1 MDIHEIIA
9 DVKADDARLLGRELG
24 IEIENFGTG
33 LAHVAIM
40 KRQFNSMKSDY
51 AELLKAY
58 EILEK
63 FAKDNG
69 CAGIELIGR
78 PGWSRHVAKQGFD
91 TKSVMYQKFFERGKD
106 EPK

>member
-33 LAHVAIM
+33 LAHVSIM
-40 KRQFNSMKSDY
+40 KRQFTSMKSDY
-51 AELLKAY
+51 AELLRAY

-63 FAKDNG
+63 KYVKLSEDYECLALDAKD
-69 CAGIELIGR
+69 
-78 PGWSRHVAKQGFD
+78 RHLLGDWK
-91 TKSVMYQKFFERGKD
+91 
-106 EPK
+106 